1 MTYWCLIGN
10 GWVAGGCWD
19 DDMKLVMIYGS
30 FPKIPCVK
38 RTSTMIYFVGVSPCF
53 NHPCA
58 GFCWLHSSDRGP
70 SLPALRLAPYVA
82 DATNVLRRGPD
93 VYPLDLD
100 GGCAFTTTKFRICI
114 IYIYMYTYIYIY
126 SYSLVH
132 QGEMSF
138 CACACSPVAP
148 FLWIRRATM
157 HWALNMLPTDSTWGS
172 LQL

>member
-38 RTSTMIYFVGVSPCF
+38 RTSTIIYFVGVSPCF

-114 IYIYMYTYIYIY
+114 YIYIY
-126 SYSLVH
+126 VYVYIYI
-132 QGEMSF
+132 F
-138 CACACSPVAP
+138 IFPRSP
-148 FLWIRRATM
+148 R
-157 HWALNMLPTDSTWGS
+157 
-172 LQL
+172 